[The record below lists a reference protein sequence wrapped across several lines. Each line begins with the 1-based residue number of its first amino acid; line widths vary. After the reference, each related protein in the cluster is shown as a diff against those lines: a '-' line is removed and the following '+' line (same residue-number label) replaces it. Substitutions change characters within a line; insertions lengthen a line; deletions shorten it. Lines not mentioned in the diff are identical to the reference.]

1 MKRKNIKL
9 VQIDGKLPNLALMK
23 LSAYFKKQGHNIFF
37 TRSVNHYLTEPEYD
51 MVLASSIFQFSKNR
65 IEKLLHNYPNA
76 ILGGTGTSN
85 WKLKI
90 EDIIGESTELDYSF
104 YPNYKFS
111 LGFTQRGCRLKCKFC
126 VVPIKEGKNH
136 EVNTVYDIWRG
147 EEYPKKLHLLDNDFF
162 GQPVESWKARVKE
175 IQDGGFKVCFNQ
187 GINIRLIDDIV
198 AENLATLDFMDD
210 QFKYKR
216 IYTAWDNIGDEKRFF
231 TGIERLQKYGIKPY
245 HITAYML
252 IGYDR
257 RETWERIWYRFNKM
271 IDLGVFP
278 YPMVYDPLQQRKDL
292 KRFQT
297 YVVRRYYKIYS
308 WEEYMDYVNF
318 GRNKIAR
325 QKRREELSNENQME
339 LAL

>member
-1 MKRKNIKL
+1 
-9 VQIDGKLPNLALMK
+9 
-23 LSAYFKKQGHNIFF
+23 
-37 TRSVNHYLTEPEYD
+37 
-51 MVLASSIFQFSKNR
+51 
-65 IEKLLHNYPNA
+65 
-76 ILGGTGTSN
+76 
-85 WKLKI
+85 
-90 EDIIGESTELDYSF
+90 
-104 YPNYKFS
+104 
-111 LGFTQRGCRLKCKFC
+111 
-126 VVPIKEGKNH
+126 
-136 EVNTVYDIWRG
+136 
-147 EEYPKKLHLLDNDFF
+147 
-162 GQPVESWKARVKE
+162 
-175 IQDGGFKVCFNQ
+175 
-187 GINIRLIDDIV
+187 
-198 AENLATLDFMDD
+198 MDD